1 MRWRVNS
8 LYWAADTKSFRNS
21 TIYYSVVA
29 CPLCVP
35 DLMTEQILADTT
47 WTYFLSLVLSCQKI
61 ASIKCR
67 WLYNTFDNYPV
78 LRSPRKMSTTWCF
91 CKCEWGSYGY
101 VVDSIDDNIKWRVM
115 LRSWFLCQTKVLAS
129 LSQSM
134 KCIVVF
140 SRKDS
145 SQHGGLFFWSHSLR
159 TSERS
164 TAHIVHNNNTRH
176 IGALFLSPRLLT
188 WWHSDVNRNKDD
200 YTIIMQASAHLDFFL
215 VSRLS
220 SKATKQPCL
229 MMGTIA
235 IAVYYTFL

>member
-1 MRWRVNS
+1 MRWRMNS
-8 LYWAADTKSFRNS
+8 LYWAADTKSFRNA
-21 TIYYSVVA
+21 TIYHSVVA
-29 CPLCVP
+29 AYPLCVP

-129 LSQSM
+129 LSVNEVYSSFL
-134 KCIVVF
+134 KKRLF
-140 SRKDS
+140 SAWRV
-145 SQHGGLFFWSHSLR
+145 
-159 TSERS
+159 
-164 TAHIVHNNNTRH
+164 I
-176 IGALFLSPRLLT
+176 
-188 WWHSDVNRNKDD
+188 
-200 YTIIMQASAHLDFFL
+200 FL
-215 VSRLS
+215 VTLLANKRVKDCTHSIMI
-220 SKATKQPCL
+220 Q
-229 MMGTIA
+229 GT
-235 IAVYYTFL
+235 